1 MESSRIE
8 YMVQWGYGD
17 KGDGDGAFF
26 DTLGEAIEQYK
37 VEVSRVDPRFYKT
50 VSLNRVKCV
59 YEDGW
64 CVEVRELETI
74 KSARV

>member
-8 YMVQWGYGD
+8 YMVEWGYED
-17 KGDGDGAFF
+17 KGDADGAFF

-37 VEVSRVDPRFYKT
+37 AEVSRVDPRFYKT
-50 VSLNRVKCV
+50 VSLKRAECV
-59 YEDGW
+59 YEDCW

-74 KSARV
+74 KSVRV

>member
-8 YMVQWGYGD
+8 YMVEWGYEDRGD
-17 KGDGDGAFF
+17 VDGAFF
-26 DTLGEAIEQYK
+26 DALGEAIEQYK
-37 VEVSRVDPRFYKT
+37 VEVSRVDPRFCKT
-50 VSLNRVKCV
+50 VSLKRVECV